1 MQELDVFT
9 EQAEYIPKDSFEKWT
24 TTHIDEDMIIKKL
37 SHGGA
42 KLIVGPRGCGKTTL
56 MLKTYFIALKSKNT
70 LGVYVNYKSSLKLEP
85 LYKNDSSAQY
95 WFNQWMLY
103 KIAEGILTAVTA
115 IKQEKKIDNFYN
127 KSDIIRNLS
136 MLEMGRVDKLNDD
149 DMLTVESVVEKIEQC
164 LVALKKIRCVLLLD
178 DAAHAFSSQQQQ
190 DFFELFRQ
198 IRRKNI
204 SPKAAVYPGVTN
216 YSSTFHIGHDAE
228 EIDVWMKPNADKY
241 IDFMHSILKNRF
253 NEEFYSKL
261 SADMNLINLLCYSSY
276 GIPRTLLNVISK
288 FCIEQKNGTDE
299 LDITNFTAQK
309 VVKEIKEAFKSTY
322 NIYES
327 LKFKLPMYSSF
338 IDLGDKVYEKML
350 VILKEYNKNFS
361 NDPMKQSS
369 IIAIKKP
376 IASELEKIFGFF
388 QYAGLIS
395 LVSQSNRGDK
405 GVYQLYELHCSAI
418 IDRNVF
424 FSKRAIN
431 KENYCEAF
439 SSRDARTYPRHTVE
453 SILGD
458 IDILKSVSLSLP
470 PCSICKTPRVSENAK
485 FCSNCGAVLKEAS
498 VFENIINQDIN
509 VLPITKSRAEN
520 IKRYSNI
527 RTVKDIL
534 MDHDNSELQSVAMI
548 GPHWCQRIKSYAEE
562 VIA

>member
-56 MLKTYFIALKSKNT
+56 MLKTYFSTAKSKST

-85 LYKNDSSAQY
+85 LYKNESSAQY

-103 KIAEGILTAVTA
+103 KIIEGVITAINA
-115 IKQEKKIDNFYN
+115 IKQEKKIDGFYS
-127 KSDIIRNLS
+127 KSTVSKSLS
-136 MLEMGRVDKLNDD
+136 LLEMGRIDKLSDD
-149 DMLTVESVVEKIEQC
+149 DMLTVEGVVEKIEQC
-164 LVALKKIRCVLLLD
+164 LVAIKRVRCVLLLD

-228 EIDVWMKPNADKY
+228 EIDVWMKPSAEKY
-241 IDFMHSILKNRF
+241 LDFMHSILKSRF
-253 NEEFYSKL
+253 NNDFYEKL
-261 SADMNLINLLCYSSY
+261 SSDINLINLLCYSSY

-288 FCIEQKNGTDE
+288 FCIEKNNESDE
-299 LDITNFTAQK
+299 LDIASFTVQK
-309 VVKEIKEAFKSTY
+309 VVKEIKESFKSTY

-327 LKFKLPMYSSF
+327 LRFKLPMYKSF
-338 IDLGDKVYEKML
+338 IDLGDYVYEKML
-350 VILKEYNKNFS
+350 VILKEYNKNYS
-361 NDPMKQSS
+361 NDPLRQTS
-369 IIAIKKP
+369 IIAIKRP
-376 IASELEKIFGFF
+376 IMSELEKIFGFF

-395 LVSQSNRGDK
+395 SVSQSNRGDK
-405 GVYQLYELHCSAI
+405 GVYELYELHCSAI

-424 FSKRAIN
+424 FSKRSIN

-439 SSRDARTYPRHTVE
+439 SSRDARAYPRHTVE
-453 SILGD
+453 SFLGGRD
-458 IDILKSVSLSLP
+458 ISKTVSLSLP
-470 PCSICKTPRVSENAK
+470 PCSFCQTPRVSENAK

-498 VFENIINQDIN
+498 IFENIINQDIT
-509 VLPITKSRAEN
+509 VLPITKARAEN
-520 IKRYSNI
+520 IKRNCNI

-534 MDHDNSELQSVAMI
+534 MDHDNSELQSVSMI